1 MYFAHH
7 QGLNIRLAYA
17 DKLTGPWTLHPGG
30 TLQLEEAK
38 CAWHVASPDV
48 HVDHG
53 RQRIVMYYHGGL
65 EEPKGQWSFRTES
78 ADGVHFV
85 SDDKILGAF
94 YLRVFKYGGAYY
106 GLAKDNKAPGGGLLL
121 RSPDGI
127 EPFEVGTNLIHNMR
141 HAAVRVRGDILD
153 IFYSRGEDCP
163 ERILYSSMP
172 LVGDWRTWTPTKPV
186 TVLEPELDYE
196 GGNEPLV
203 ASSFGAIH
211 QPVRQLRDPALFEE
225 AGKLYLFYSNA
236 GESGISGAEV
246 IDL

>member
-1 MYFAHH
+1 
-7 QGLNIRLAYA
+7 
-17 DKLTGPWTLHPGG
+17 
-30 TLQLEEAK
+30 
-38 CAWHVASPDV
+38 
-48 HVDHG
+48 
-53 RQRIVMYYHGGL
+53 
-65 EEPKGQWSFRTES
+65 
-78 ADGVHFV
+78 
-85 SDDKILGAF
+85 
-94 YLRVFKYGGAYY
+94 
-106 GLAKDNKAPGGGLLL
+106 
-121 RSPDGI
+121 
-127 EPFEVGTNLIHNMR
+127 
-141 HAAVRVRGDILD
+141 
-153 IFYSRGEDCP
+153 
-163 ERILYSSMP
+163 MP